1 MNIVYKK
8 CKICFIRINEG
19 DFLSSNKDKEN
30 AEKMKIAIDYL
41 KVVSE
46 NNLTP
51 RNIRRTVKDG
61 INMLNDEE
69 LSQGVRAANVISM
82 LDEITQDPNI
92 PSFSRVTVWSAVSNL
107 ESIRD

>member
-1 MNIVYKK
+1 M
-8 CKICFIRINEG
+8 
-19 DFLSSNKDKEN
+19 SSNKDKEN

-69 LSQGVRAANVISM
+69 LSQGVRAAKVISM

>member
-1 MNIVYKK
+1 M
-8 CKICFIRINEG
+8 
-19 DFLSSNKDKEN
+19 SSNKDKEN

-61 INMLNDEE
+61 INMLNDDE

-92 PSFSRVTVWSAVSNL
+92 PSFSRVTVCSAVSNL
-107 ESIRD
+107 

>member
-1 MNIVYKK
+1 M
-8 CKICFIRINEG
+8 
-19 DFLSSNKDKEN
+19 SSNKDKEN

-51 RNIRRTVKDG
+51 RNIRRTVKEG
-61 INMLNDEE
+61 IDMLNDES
-69 LSQGVRAANVISM
+69 LSKGVRAANVISM

>member
-1 MNIVYKK
+1 M
-8 CKICFIRINEG
+8 
-19 DFLSSNKDKEN
+19 SSNKDKEN

-92 PSFSRVTVWSAVSNL
+92 PSFSRVTVRSAVSNL

>member
-1 MNIVYKK
+1 
-8 CKICFIRINEG
+8 
-19 DFLSSNKDKEN
+19 
-30 AEKMKIAIDYL
+30 MKIAIDYL

-61 INMLNDEE
+61 ITMLNDEE

>member
-1 MNIVYKK
+1 M
-8 CKICFIRINEG
+8 
-19 DFLSSNKDKEN
+19 SSNKDKEKEN
-30 AEKMKIAIDYL
+30 SEKMKIAIDYL

>member
-1 MNIVYKK
+1 
-8 CKICFIRINEG
+8 IRINEG

>member
-1 MNIVYKK
+1 M
-8 CKICFIRINEG
+8 
-19 DFLSSNKDKEN
+19 SSNKDKEN

-107 ESIRD
+107 ESIS

>member
-1 MNIVYKK
+1 
-8 CKICFIRINEG
+8 
-19 DFLSSNKDKEN
+19 
-30 AEKMKIAIDYL
+30 
-41 KVVSE
+41 
-46 NNLTP
+46 
-51 RNIRRTVKDG
+51 
-61 INMLNDEE
+61 MLNDEE

>member
-1 MNIVYKK
+1 
-8 CKICFIRINEG
+8 
-19 DFLSSNKDKEN
+19 
-30 AEKMKIAIDYL
+30 MKIAIDYL

>member
-1 MNIVYKK
+1 M
-8 CKICFIRINEG
+8 
-19 DFLSSNKDKEN
+19 SSNKDKEN
-30 AEKMKIAIDYL
+30 AEKMKKAIDYL

>member
-1 MNIVYKK
+1 M
-8 CKICFIRINEG
+8 
-19 DFLSSNKDKEN
+19 SSNKDKEN

-61 INMLNDEE
+61 INMRNDEE

>member
-1 MNIVYKK
+1 M
-8 CKICFIRINEG
+8 
-19 DFLSSNKDKEN
+19 SSNKDKEN

-82 LDEITQDPNI
+82 
-92 PSFSRVTVWSAVSNL
+92 SAVSNL

>member
-1 MNIVYKK
+1 M
-8 CKICFIRINEG
+8 
-19 DFLSSNKDKEN
+19 SSNKDKEN

-51 RNIRRTVKDG
+51 RNIRRTIKDG
-61 INMLNDEE
+61 IDILNDDE
-69 LSQGVRAANVISM
+69 LSYGVRAANVISM

>member
-1 MNIVYKK
+1 
-8 CKICFIRINEG
+8 
-19 DFLSSNKDKEN
+19 LSSNKDKEN

>member
-1 MNIVYKK
+1 M
-8 CKICFIRINEG
+8 
-19 DFLSSNKDKEN
+19 SSNKDKEN

-61 INMLNDEE
+61 IDILNDDE
-69 LSQGVRAANVISM
+69 LSHGVRAANVISM

>member
-1 MNIVYKK
+1 M
-8 CKICFIRINEG
+8 
-19 DFLSSNKDKEN
+19 SSNKDKEN